1 MRNPFTV
8 FRRCRE
14 LEIENLQLKSTCTNL
29 SNQLEKI
36 TAMRADY
43 PGIEPCRSQ
52 RCLQCAHAVIRYHP
66 RPLYIERTLVG
77 CSVHAK
83 CEDFSKLRE
92 MGLGR

>member
-1 MRNPFTV
+1 MRSPFTV

-14 LEIENLQLKSTCTNL
+14 LEIENLKLKSTCADL

-52 RCLQCAHAVIRYHP
+52 RCLKCAHAVIYYP
-66 RPLYIERTLVG
+66 DYIWRVG
-77 CSVHAK
+77 KLIGCARHAECDGFLLK
-83 CEDFSKLRE
+83 SE
-92 MGLGR
+92 